1 MFQTIKYICIT
12 ILKTKQE
19 NIRRLDLTDKIINY
33 LLFIYYILDIKLSC
47 YNLLV
52 TFHFQNLFI

>member
-47 YNLLV
+47 YI
-52 TFHFQNLFI
+52 HYSFQFF